1 MRHIFAAL
9 IMACFTF
16 LAVGVYAEDLNNSA
30 FNLQLFKSHQQTTP
44 NLKFDGKGEPKVGYD
59 VQACQSEFHPCFKS
73 SDCCGSMMCKE
84 HSSAGWVCY

>member
-59 VQACQSEFHPCFKS
+59 VQACQSKFQPCFSS
-73 SDCCGSMMCKE
+73 SDCCGYMTCEE
-84 HSSAGWVCY
+84 HSTAGKVCY